1 VTFARRSGGEEH
13 RGATCGLPDAPRRHV
28 GPDRLH
34 GVVDREHRGH
44 VAAGR
49 VDVERDVAIRALSF
63 EEQHLRDHDVR
74 ELVRQLAAEEDD
86 PFGEE
91 PRVDVERALPGRAV
105 ADHGRDPCSH
115 LRSSLEYDGNPTVAE
130 RTAYGSFRQPIGC
143 RPELGAIMDMEI
155 HEETIEAP
163 PEDVWGFMV
172 DPGALSAWF
181 GADAWLEPR
190 PGGAVR
196 FRFADGIERRG
207 SVEAITPFRELTLRW
222 REHRGAGFGST
233 IGDASSVTI
242 ELRRVAG
249 GTRVRIIERPA
260 AALATA

>member
-1 VTFARRSGGEEH
+1 
-13 RGATCGLPDAPRRHV
+13 
-28 GPDRLH
+28 
-34 GVVDREHRGH
+34 
-44 VAAGR
+44 
-49 VDVERDVAIRALSF
+49 
-63 EEQHLRDHDVR
+63 
-74 ELVRQLAAEEDD
+74 
-86 PFGEE
+86 
-91 PRVDVERALPGRAV
+91 
-105 ADHGRDPCSH
+105 
-115 LRSSLEYDGNPTVAE
+115 
-130 RTAYGSFRQPIGC
+130 
-143 RPELGAIMDMEI
+143 MDIET
-155 HEETIEAP
+155 HEETIEAA

-196 FRFADGIERRG
+196 FRFADGTERRG
-207 SVEAITPFRELTLRW
+207 SVEEMTPFRELRWRW

-249 GTRVRIIERPA
+249 GTRVRITERPA